1 MAKSGSD
8 RDYSFDGY
16 LPYYV
21 QLRSILEDRITKG
34 EFNAGDQ
41 LPSESEICTEFKV
54 SRTVVRQAL
63 QEMEFDGVV
72 VKKKGKG
79 TFVAEP
85 KLVESF
91 VQTLSG
97 FHEDMVSQQKS
108 THSIVLRQDVI
119 KATERIA
126 QMLGIITGTQ
136 TVLLR
141 RLRFVEKDPIQL
153 VSSYLPYDLC
163 PDLVH
168 TDFSQRSLYAF
179 LEDHGIFLAT
189 GYRTIEAVRASA
201 DEGSL
206 LKIESGAPLIR
217 IESIGYSEDGTP
229 VEFYE
234 AVHRGDRTRFRVE
247 LVRERVHTTVR
258 GKRSPKVSAGAFTGL
273 EVLPRMAGKRKAKE

>member
-8 RDYSFDGY
+8 RDYSFDEY

-21 QLRSILEDRITKG
+21 QLRSILEDRIAKG
-34 EFNAGDQ
+34 EFNTGDQ
-41 LPSESEICTEFKV
+41 LPSESEICTKFKV

-247 LVRERVHTTVR
+247 LIRKRVHAMVLS
-258 GKRSPKVSAGAFTGL
+258 KRPAEVSAGTFTGL
-273 EVLPRMAGKRKAKE
+273 EVLPRKAGRRKAIR